1 MKYKLVGAYKLSS
14 TYPCFLRPIFEYD
27 GKLFFQTN
35 RLGHYVYTK
44 LSNDTINDKTNIVQL
59 PVNIDNVTEML
70 HCFAF
75 NENDIIIGNLDDF
88 TTELT
93 KRKNEVTDETLKIK
107 IEKFITKQS
116 KRIKNNSLHIT

>member
-1 MKYKLVGAYKLSS
+1 MKYKLVGAYRLSS
-14 TYPCFLRPIFEYD
+14 TYPCFLFEYD

-59 PVNIDNVTEML
+59 PIDIDNVTEML
-70 HCFAF
+70 YCFAF
-75 NENDIIIGNLDDF
+75 NENDIIIGNLNNF

-93 KRKNEVTDETLKIK
+93 KRKNEVIDETLKIK
-107 IEKFITKQS
+107 IEKFITKHS
-116 KRIKNNSLHIT
+116 KRVKK